1 MTSGRSRRSA
11 VPSSRTRRQA
21 ARSDRSRSDVFAVGG
36 RRPVLEAIRAGRA
49 RHVLLA
55 RGVHATEG
63 LRSAIDAAAT
73 AGLAVEEVERD
84 AIDRLGLRDHQGVA
98 ALVAAPREIEDKGI
112 AAMPFDPLALVVV
125 LDGITDPQNL
135 GACARSAEG
144 AGASLLVSRKRRA
157 APLTAAAVRA
167 SAGALLH
174 LPVARVTNLSRSL
187 EHLRDRG
194 FFVVGLDQDAPVDI
208 YHAPEPTRP
217 LAVVVGGEDV
227 GLSRLVRESCDL
239 LVAIPMAGRTGSLNA
254 SAALAVA
261 LFGYVL
267 RASR

>member
-1 MTSGRSRRSA
+1 
-11 VPSSRTRRQA
+11 
-21 ARSDRSRSDVFAVGG
+21 
-36 RRPVLEAIRAGRA
+36 
-49 RHVLLA
+49 
-55 RGVHATEG
+55 VHGTEG
-63 LRSAIDAAAT
+63 LRSVIDAAA
-73 AGLAVEEVERD
+73 ASGLTPEEVERD
-84 AIDRLGLRDHQGVA
+84 DIDRLGLRDHQGVA
-98 ALVAAPREIEDKGI
+98 AVVAAPREIDDKGL
-112 AAMPFDPLALVVV
+112 ASMQFDSSALVVV

-135 GACARSAEG
+135 GACARSAEV
-144 AGASLLVSRKRRA
+144 AGASLLVARKRRA

-194 FFVVGLDQDAPVDI
+194 FFVVGLDQEAPADI
-208 YHAPEPTRP
+208 YQAPEPSRP
-217 LAVVVGGEDV
+217 VVVVVGGEEA
-227 GLSRLVRESCDL
+227 GISRLVRESCDL

-267 RASR
+267 RGSR